1 MKDLYMPEKIRRMIK
16 GKTYVADTVG
26 MSDSQVILFKDCVL
40 KIQKESE
47 ESDSESRMMKW
58 LRDKLP
64 VPQILCEEKE
74 NGVEYLLMS
83 RFGGRMACAEEFL
96 REPKKLIK
104 WMAEGLEMLWRVDI
118 SACPYDNSL
127 INKLKRAEARVTK
140 NLCDVENTE
149 EGTYGE
155 KGFAGPAELLAW
167 LKENKPA
174 EELVF
179 SHGDCCLPNI
189 FVREERIEGFLD
201 LGRSGVA
208 ERYQDIAL
216 CYRSLKSNFAGRYGG
231 KPIEYADAAWLF
243 DELGICP
250 DWEKVRY
257 YILLDEL
264 F

>member
-1 MKDLYMPEKIRRMIK
+1 M
-16 GKTYVADTVG
+16 
-26 MSDSQVILFKDCVL
+26 
-40 KIQKESE
+40 
-47 ESDSESRMMKW
+47 
-58 LRDKLP
+58 
-64 VPQILCEEKE
+64 
-74 NGVEYLLMS
+74 
-83 RFGGRMACAEEFL
+83 
-96 REPKKLIK
+96 
-104 WMAEGLEMLWRVDI
+104 
-118 SACPYDNSL
+118 
-127 INKLKRAEARVTK
+127 TK

-208 ERYQDIAL
+208 DRYQDIAL

-250 DWEKVRY
+250 EWEKSQ
-257 YILLDEL
+257 ILHFTRRIILKGEWKWSLLRHNKNERGRALTNEDFNGGKHMETTALKNFLDERGRL
-264 F
+264 TAFPAKRKTKIYALCYLAENLNEIKNIRKKR